1 VLSLDDA
8 SRTEMP
14 TPLARAM
21 DYAER
26 AEYMYISPG
35 QAMVSAVLAM
45 FWLRVAELSGQ
56 NLRQLRDNGPSR
68 MTTD

>member
-1 VLSLDDA
+1 
-8 SRTEMP
+8 
-14 TPLARAM
+14 M

-45 FWLRVAELSGQ
+45 FWLRVAELSGED
-56 NLRQLRDNGPSR
+56 LRQLRDNGPSR